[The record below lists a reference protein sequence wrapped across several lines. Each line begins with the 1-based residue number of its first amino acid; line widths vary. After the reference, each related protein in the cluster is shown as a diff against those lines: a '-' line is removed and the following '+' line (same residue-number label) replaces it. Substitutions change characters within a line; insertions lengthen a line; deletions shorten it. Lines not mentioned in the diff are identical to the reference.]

1 MTTPRPTLVVSGQV
15 VVEARQDGLQT
26 AGAIGIAE
34 GRVVAVGE
42 LANVLAAAAPGAR
55 HLAFGEAA
63 VVPGMW
69 DFHLHLVGMARARRE
84 VQLDDAATAD
94 QLVGTVRE
102 AADRLP
108 AGEWLRG
115 RGWREVVMATVEKRR
130 LEAAVGQRPA
140 LLYSHDGHSAWAS
153 ADALR
158 RAGVEA
164 GSGDPGG
171 GRMERDAA
179 GRLTGV
185 LRERATDLVE
195 PVAGRLRGVPLD
207 EALAETLAELAGMG
221 VTSVVDA
228 GDSATDGGSG
238 PFAALGDR
246 ASALLASDVAD
257 GRCRVRVNLPADGIA
272 AAAGLGLHSGAPLPS
287 RRTMRV
293 GWAKVYIDGA
303 LGSQTAAVFSPYTC
317 GPTGDTGIARLTRD
331 ELDAI
336 VVEAREAGI
345 SLAVHAIGDRG
356 AARVLDALERA
367 PVARPGLP
375 PDRMEHLQLMRPP
388 DAARLA
394 GLGVTASLQPI
405 HCASDRE
412 LAEACWADRLA
423 DTYPW
428 RTLADASVRLAFGSD
443 APIESPNPWL
453 GIFAAVHRRF
463 VGDGTPDWQPAHALS
478 FEEALHAYT
487 LGAAQSAGDASAG
500 SLHVGAAADL
510 AVLNVDL
517 GTLRAADER
526 LGGVRSQLT
535 LLAGGVVQSG

>member
-1 MTTPRPTLVVSGQV
+1 MSPPRATLVVSGQV
-15 VVEARQDGLQT
+15 VVEARPDGPRT
-26 AGAIGIAE
+26 AGAIGIAD

-42 LANVLAAAAPGAR
+42 PGDVLAAAAPGAR

-63 VVPGMW
+63 VVPGVW

-94 QLVGTVRE
+94 ELLGMVRA

-115 RGWREVVMATVEKRR
+115 RGWREAVMGAVDTHR
-130 LEAAVGQRPA
+130 LDALLGERPA

-153 ADALR
+153 AEALH
-158 RAGVEA
+158 RAGVSA

-171 GRMERDAA
+171 GRIERDAA

-195 PVAGRLRGVPLD
+195 PSAGRLRGVALD
-207 EALAETLAELAGMG
+207 EALAETLAELAGLG

-228 GDSATDGGSG
+228 GDTSTDGGTG

-246 ASALLASDVAD
+246 ASALLSSDVVD
-257 GRCRVRVNLPADGIA
+257 GRCRVMANVPADGIA
-272 AAAGLGLHSGAPLPS
+272 AAESLALRSGEPLPG
-287 RRTMRV
+287 RRTVRV

-317 GPTGDTGIARLTRD
+317 GAAGDTGIARLTED
-331 ELDAI
+331 ELAAI
-336 VVEAREAGI
+336 VAAARASGI

-356 AARVLDALERA
+356 AALVLDALEHA
-367 PVARPGLP
+367 PAAQPGPP
-375 PDRMEHLQLMRPP
+375 PDRMEHLQLLRPQ

-394 GLGVTASLQPI
+394 RLGVTASLQPI

-428 RTLADASVRLAFGSD
+428 RTLADAGTRLAFGSD

-463 VGDGTPDWQPAHALS
+463 VADGTPDWQPAHALR
-478 FEEALHAYT
+478 FDEALTAYT
-487 LGAAQSAGDASAG
+487 RGAAQSAGDAAGG
-500 SLHVGAAADL
+500 SLDVGAMADL

-517 GTLRAADER
+517 ATLRAADER
-526 LGGVRSQLT
+526 LRSVRSQLT
-535 LLAGGVVQSG
+535 LLAGEVVHSG